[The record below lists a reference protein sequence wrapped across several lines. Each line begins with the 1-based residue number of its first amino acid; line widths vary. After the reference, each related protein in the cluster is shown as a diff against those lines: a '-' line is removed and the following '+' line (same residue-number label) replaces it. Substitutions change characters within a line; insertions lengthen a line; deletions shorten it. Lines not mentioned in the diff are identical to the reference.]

1 MRKRNRVTYKTSF
14 HPCAARAGLQERK
27 NIRALRQAN
36 PDFCLNEHD
45 ASSGSIDD
53 DTMQYAAAL
62 ANAYENDS
70 VVDRLGSLI
79 ADVLGRRRQLV

>member
-1 MRKRNRVTYKTSF
+1 VSKNRVTYKTSF
-14 HPCAARAGLQERK
+14 HQCAARAGLQERK

-36 PDFCLNEHD
+36 PDYCLNEHD

-62 ANAYENDS
+62 ANSHENDT
-70 VVDRLGSLI
+70 VIIKLGSLVV
-79 ADVLGRRRQLV
+79 DVFKRRRQFV